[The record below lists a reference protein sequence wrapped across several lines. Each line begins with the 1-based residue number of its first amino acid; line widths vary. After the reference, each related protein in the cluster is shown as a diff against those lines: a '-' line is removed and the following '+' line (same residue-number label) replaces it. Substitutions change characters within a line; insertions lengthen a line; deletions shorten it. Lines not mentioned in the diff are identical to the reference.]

1 MEIIFTVCLCVTI
14 YTYFGYPLL
23 LVLMTIGKKE
33 IRPVSGD
40 NLPKVSFII
49 SAHNEEAVIREKLLN
64 TFEIDYPQDLLE
76 IVVVSD
82 GSEDTTPSIVRQFEN
97 RNVRLVE
104 IREHVGKTPAQ
115 NEAVRHT
122 TGEILVFSDA
132 NSMFDSRSV
141 KKLAGMF
148 SDERVG
154 CVCGELRYKNTGETS
169 IGKSES
175 TYWQYEQFCKK
186 RESLLGSLLGVNGAI
201 YSVRRSCFVELDENI
216 ISDFILPMEIY
227 GSGFEVRYCS
237 QAVAYENISKSYED
251 EFRRK
256 KRIIVRS
263 FYGLLKN
270 ARFLNPFS
278 YGFFA
283 VEIWSHKLIRWF
295 VPVMLTGMLVTSAL
309 LMYNI
314 FFLYAFIT
322 QVVFYLFALLG
333 MVGGERMRKF
343 SIFYIPYYFSV
354 INIAAMMALCE
365 LVMGKRYKTWST
377 TRS

>member
-1 MEIIFTVCLCVTI
+1 MAIIFFTCLSVII

-23 LVLMTIGKKE
+23 LVLMTAGKKE
-33 IRPVSGD
+33 LQPVSSD
-40 NLPKVSFII
+40 NLPCVSFII
-49 SAHNEEAVIREKLLN
+49 SAHNEETIIGEKLLN
-64 TFEIDYPQDLLE
+64 TFELDYPQDRLE

-115 NEAVRHT
+115 NEAVRQT
-122 TGEILVFSDA
+122 SGEILVFSDA
-132 NSMFDSRSV
+132 NSMFDTQSV
-141 KKLAGMF
+141 KKLVGMF
-148 SDERVG
+148 SDGRVG
-154 CVCGELRYKNTGETS
+154 CVCGELRYRNTGETS

-175 TYWQYEQFCKK
+175 TYWRYEQFCKK

-201 YSVRRSCFVELDENI
+201 YSIRCSCFVELNEDI

-227 GSGFEVRYCS
+227 GSGSEVRYCS
-237 QAVAYENISKSYED
+237 QAVAYENTSKSYED

-283 VEIWSHKLIRWF
+283 VEIWSHKLLRWF

-309 LMYNI
+309 LMHNI
-314 FFLYAFIT
+314 FFRYAFIT
-322 QVVFYLFALLG
+322 QVVFYLLALLG
-333 MVGGERMRKF
+333 MAGGEKTRKL

-354 INIAAMMALCE
+354 INIAALLALCE
-365 LVMGKRYKTWST
+365 MLMGKRYRTWST
-377 TRS
+377 KRS